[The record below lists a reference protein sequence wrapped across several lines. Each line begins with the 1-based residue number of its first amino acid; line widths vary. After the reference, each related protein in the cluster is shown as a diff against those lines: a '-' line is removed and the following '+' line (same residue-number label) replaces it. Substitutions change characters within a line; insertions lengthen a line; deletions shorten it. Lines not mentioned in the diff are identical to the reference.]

1 MPNYAFY
8 YDESQHS
15 RLLNLKTIT
24 ADEFYDG
31 FVVAIVG
38 WNVHREQD
46 LAAKYSE
53 FENKYLSPNAK
64 ELKSTVLKKSHLKYG
79 FKSLS
84 SNNARLISDF
94 LDLFDEDIYVYC
106 AFSSKAEW
114 LIDKLFSQYQ
124 NNPCFNADSLK
135 YSLAKLLVQY
145 RPIEVV
151 ESLYRSP
158 DDLLNALRDFL
169 RKRIELDKT
178 NLELKHTEIDQCQ
191 LLLNV
196 FDCAE
201 PLENYE
207 WEYHSTLSGFA
218 LYLSEHNEVDN
229 YSLVIDREEKTRV
242 AAEQLGFSEVR
253 QADSTGCFG
262 IRMSDMLVGIVAK
275 LMKAIRDE
283 QTYQSQEDELKKK
296 LFDIEWFKLND
307 ERLALYKKLRRVLIQ
322 YDQCWYKLYA
332 SGYSDDL
339 VVLLSLLNY
348 LNSFENASQLREV
361 GENISEYFNTSCCV
375 SLSEHFR
382 AMDDDPL
389 WVSHSSDPSNLFRP
403 RLRITDQP
411 RIYTV
416 LKVMFAKDG
425 APMALISDNG
435 HETARLLPASLVN
448 WAEDVL
454 SYAALFDSF
463 FPAKVAFQYSEGR
476 FRADFLS

>member
-38 WNVHREQD
+38 WDVQREQD

-53 FENKYLSPNAK
+53 FEKKYLSPNAK
-64 ELKSTVLKKSHLKYG
+64 ELKSTVLKKSHFKYG

-84 SNNARLISDF
+84 SNDARLISDF
-94 LDLFDEDIYVYC
+94 LDLFDEDICVYC

-114 LIDKLFSQYQ
+114 LIDRLFSQYQ
-124 NNPCFNADSLK
+124 NNPWFNADSLK

-158 DDLLNALRDFL
+158 DDLLTALRDFL

-178 NLELKHTEIDQCQ
+178 DLELKHTEIDKCQ

-196 FDCAE
+196 IDCAE
-201 PLENYE
+201 PIENYE
-207 WEYHSTLSGFA
+207 WEYHFALSGFA
-218 LYLSEHNEVDN
+218 LYLSEHNEVDS

-242 AAEQLGFSEVR
+242 AAEQLGFSGVR
-253 QADSTGCFG
+253 QADSTERFG

-296 LFDIEWFKLND
+296 LFDREWFKLND

-322 YDQCWYKLYA
+322 YDQCWYKFYA

-361 GENISEYFNTSCCV
+361 GENIAEYFNTSCCV
-375 SLSEHFR
+375 SLLEHFR
-382 AMDDDPL
+382 VMDDDPL
-389 WVSHSSDPSNLFRP
+389 WVSHSSDPSNLFLP

-416 LKVMFAKDG
+416 LKIMFAEDG

-435 HETARLLPASLVN
+435 HEIACLLPANLVN
-448 WAEDVL
+448 WAEYVL
-454 SYAALFDSF
+454 SRATLLDSF

-476 FRADFLS
+476 FRAEFLS